1 MEMVIIYR
9 AYQYEGDLNTY
20 FGDTI
25 DYYFGIGKNLYD
37 NQKTKIEDSL
47 KDFYLNEDTLNGRE
61 MKDKWFPKIEADVF
75 LSHSHKDEKTII
87 ALAGYLYEK
96 FHIKSFIDSTVWGYA
111 NDLLRLI
118 DDEHCKPKGP
128 ANYNYDYNS
137 RNYST
142 SHVHLMLNTAL
153 LEVLDG
159 TECVIFVE
167 TPNSIQSVEE
177 TINKGTYSP
186 WIYSELNLI
195 NYLRIK
201 TPKRL
206 LDMYKGQFNTRDG
219 EIVLSEN
226 WQIWHDVS
234 TPLEALIPLHGN
246 HLNALAACRIHNK
259 QEEKKLIAQ
268 ENLDRLYKMVKRE
281 KEIAK

>member
-1 MEMVIIYR
+1 MDYFFGVGKKIYD
-9 AYQYEGDLNTY
+9 A
-20 FGDTI
+20 
-25 DYYFGIGKNLYD
+25 
-37 NQKTKIEDSL
+37 QKIEIEDSL
-47 KDFYLNEDTLNGRE
+47 KDFYMNEDTLNGRE

-87 ALAGYLYEK
+87 ALAGFLYDR

-111 NDLLRLI
+111 NDLLALI
-118 DDEHCKPKGP
+118 DERHCLSNGP
-128 ANYNYDYNS
+128 AKYDYDK

-153 LEVLDG
+153 LETLDS

-167 TPNSIQSVEE
+167 TPNSIQSVAE
-177 TINKGTYSP
+177 TVEKGTYSP
-186 WIYSELNLI
+186 WIYSELNLM

-206 LDMYKGQFNTRDG
+206 WDVYKSQFNTRDG
-219 EIVLSEN
+219 DIVLSEN

-234 TPLEALIPLHGN
+234 TPLEALIPLHDN
-246 HLNALAACRIHNK
+246 HLSALEACRMHNK
-259 QEEKKLIAQ
+259 QKEKGLVAQ
-268 ENLDRLYKMVKRE
+268 ENLDRLYKMAKRE
-281 KEIAK
+281 NEVAK

>member
-1 MEMVIIYR
+1 MGMINIYR
-9 AYQYEGDLNTY
+9 AYQYVDDLKAS

-25 DYYFGIGKNLYD
+25 DDYFAIGEKLYN
-37 NQKTKIEDSL
+37 NQRQQIEDSL
-47 KDFYLNEDTLNGRE
+47 KDFYMNENTLNGRDIKE
-61 MKDKWFPKIEADVF
+61 KWFPKIDADVF

-87 ALAGYLYEK
+87 ALAGYLYKE
-96 FHIKSFIDSTVWGYA
+96 FHITSFIDSTVWGYA
-111 NDLLRLI
+111 NDLLKMI
-118 DDEHCKPKGP
+118 DNAHCKLEGTTS
-128 ANYNYDYNS
+128 YDYDK

-153 LEVLDG
+153 LEVLDE

-167 TPNSIQSVEE
+167 TPNSIQSVKE
-177 TINKGTYSP
+177 TVNKGTYSP

-195 NYLRIK
+195 NFLRVR
-201 TPKRL
+201 TPKRVL
-206 LDMYKGQFNTRDG
+206 ENFQKHANSKEER
-219 EIVLSEN
+219 EILAEG

-234 TPLEALIPLHGN
+234 TPLEALIPLHAN
-246 HLNALAACRIHNK
+246 HLNALAACRMHNR
-259 QEEKKLIAQ
+259 QREKKLIAQ

>member
-1 MEMVIIYR
+1 MINIYR
-9 AYQYEGDLNTY
+9 AYQYVDDLKAS

-25 DYYFGIGKNLYD
+25 DDYFAIGEKLYN
-37 NQKTKIEDSL
+37 NQRQQIEDSL
-47 KDFYLNEDTLNGRE
+47 KDFYMNENTLNGRDIKE
-61 MKDKWFPKIEADVF
+61 KWFPKIDADVF

-87 ALAGYLYEK
+87 ALAGYLYKE
-96 FHIKSFIDSTVWGYA
+96 FHITSFIDSTVWGYA
-111 NDLLRLI
+111 NDLLKMI
-118 DDEHCKPKGP
+118 DNAHCKLEGTTS
-128 ANYNYDYNS
+128 YDYDK

-153 LEVLDG
+153 LEVLDE

-167 TPNSIQSVEE
+167 TPNSIQSVKE
-177 TINKGTYSP
+177 TVNKGTYSP

-195 NYLRIK
+195 NFLRVR
-201 TPKRL
+201 TPKRVL
-206 LDMYKGQFNTRDG
+206 ENFQKHANSKEER
-219 EIVLSEN
+219 EILAEG

-234 TPLEALIPLHGN
+234 TPLEALIPLHAN
-246 HLNALAACRIHNK
+246 HLNALAACRMHNR
-259 QEEKKLIAQ
+259 QREKKLIAQ

>member
-1 MEMVIIYR
+1 MINIYR
-9 AYQYEGDLNTY
+9 AYQYVDDLKAS

-25 DYYFGIGKNLYD
+25 DDYFAIGEKLYN
-37 NQKTKIEDSL
+37 NQRQQIEDSL
-47 KDFYLNEDTLNGRE
+47 KDFYMNENTLNGRDIKE
-61 MKDKWFPKIEADVF
+61 KWFPKIDADVF

-87 ALAGYLYEK
+87 ALAGYLYKE
-96 FHIKSFIDSTVWGYA
+96 FHITSFIDSTVWGYA
-111 NDLLRLI
+111 NDLLKMI
-118 DDEHCKPKGP
+118 DNAHCKLEGTTS
-128 ANYNYDYNS
+128 YDYDK

-153 LEVLDG
+153 LEVLDE

-167 TPNSIQSVEE
+167 TPNSIQSVKE
-177 TINKGTYSP
+177 TVNKGTYSP

-195 NYLRIK
+195 NFLRVR
-201 TPKRL
+201 TPKRVL
-206 LDMYKGQFNTRDG
+206 ENFQKHANSKEER
-219 EIVLSEN
+219 EILAEG

-234 TPLEALIPLHGN
+234 TPLEALIPLHAN
-246 HLNALAACRIHNK
+246 HLNALAPCRMHNR
-259 QEEKKLIAQ
+259 QREKKLIAQ